1 MLRTLSKNQN
11 LTFVPRKLNLALAL
25 ALGFTTLATLAPSAH
40 AADSFAGLGDLVGG
54 NFSQAFG
61 VSADGTVVVGYS
73 YSANGPEAFRWT
85 QAGGMVGLGDLA
97 GGIFFSLARGV
108 SADGTVVVGYSNTD
122 THNEAFRWV
131 ANSSGTG
138 GVMSGLGRLG
148 VVGSSYANGVSADGN
163 VVVGGSFDGTNHEA
177 FRWTQAGGMLSVASW
192 LSTAGVS
199 TAAWARLNE
208 ATATNSDGSVVVGYG
223 TNASSH
229 DEAFIAR
236 VANTGTGI
244 VGLTDL
250 TMSLAAQSA
259 VHAQLEG
266 LTSLTLNGAHHRPL
280 MDMAMSDG
288 QSCGWVSGDLGRV
301 NSNGNGW
308 TGLTEVGACH
318 DFADKA
324 LRAGLGVGHSQSS
337 INQSLNGRSQL
348 SGEYVLAELDWN
360 IPNTGLI
367 ASVLGMTGRWRADIN
382 RGYSAGTSSSKGDTD
397 LNSSSLRARLDWKD
411 AFSLGAVSFTPHA
424 QYTATR
430 TQIDGF
436 QETGGTAPARFDS
449 QSHTAKESRVGLTGA
464 YSISDATTF
473 LGRTEWVHRF
483 DGQAAS
489 LSGDAN
495 VLNAV
500 TLPFDIRGNN
510 IRQNW
515 VRVGADVIHA
525 FSARNRLAISGN
537 VSSAGQDAD
546 LSAGVSW
553 NIMF

>member
-1 MLRTLSKNQN
+1 L
-11 LTFVPRKLNLALAL
+11 
-25 ALGFTTLATLAPSAH
+25 
-40 AADSFAGLGDLVGG
+40 GLGAGI
-54 NFSQAFG
+54 NSNAFG
-61 VSADGTVVVGYS
+61 VSADGSVVVGVTGNS
-73 YSANGPEAFRWT
+73 
-85 QAGGMVGLGDLA
+85 M
-97 GGIFFSLARGV
+97 
-108 SADGTVVVGYSNTD
+108 TD
-122 THNEAFRWV
+122 QAFRWV
-131 ANSSGTG
+131 ANSNGTG
-138 GVMSGLGRLG
+138 GTMTDLGFLTG
-148 VVGSSYANGVSADGN
+148 GNDSYAQGVSADGA
-163 VVVGGSFDGTNHEA
+163 VVVGQSSSTNGIEA

-192 LSTAGVS
+192 LNTAGVS
-199 TAAWARLNE
+199 TAGWIILERAN
-208 ATATNSDGSVVVGYG
+208 ATNSDGSVVVGNGQSANG
-223 TNASSH
+223 T
-229 DEAFIAR
+229 EAFIAR
-236 VANTGTGI
+236 VGVANTGTGI

-250 TMSLAAQSA
+250 TMSLAAQNA

-288 QSCGWVSGDLGRV
+288 QSCGWVSGDLGRI

-382 RGYSAGTSSSKGDTD
+382 RGYSAGASSSKGDTD

-411 AFSLGAVSFTPHA
+411 AFNLGAVSFTPHA

-436 QETGGTAPARFDS
+436 QETGGTAPARFDN
-449 QSHTAKESRVGLTGA
+449 QSRTAKESRVGLTGA
-464 YSISDATTF
+464 YSISDATTIY
-473 LGRTEWVHRF
+473 GRTEWVHRF

-489 LSGDAN
+489 FSGDAN

-553 NIMF
+553 NVMF